1 MNQPDVIRMPDWAS
15 ELACKVLRC
24 AFSDKTLNQA
34 LEDALSMIFRCPELG
49 LSPGAA
55 VYLSDG
61 KNTQHALLFH
71 LNIEWQGVF
80 RSIQPNEG
88 SAVRYEFR
96 NGKQACY
103 ISLIDRDECEQIGTV
118 ELFFADTREPA
129 AEVRTV
135 LVQVAADLAR
145 VIVSKRKAALT
156 SQLADIAGISEN
168 EIYLFDG
175 DTLEIFK
182 ANHAAQIKTGYRPDQ
197 IMRMTPADLIYGMD
211 VQEYRRRLEPL
222 IAGKTECVV
231 FDARR
236 LRRDETLYDGT
247 TKIWKLQN
255 SGSTTF
261 VELVIDQSDH
271 KKLLGLLHA
280 TFDAFPGG
288 IAVLDED
295 LRLTFANHRF
305 YELVDISPEQCPIGS
320 SYLEVLRYN
329 AMRGDY
335 GPGDVEEQAQER
347 AGHARLFLTH
357 SFLRERADGTVLEIS
372 TSPLAT
378 GGGVVTYMDVTVR
391 RRAEQELIRHRDR
404 LEEAVRLRTEELA
417 LQAEKLAQALEH
429 EKYINSLQRQFVT
442 MTSHEFRTP
451 LAIIDG
457 AAQRMTRKSGGL
469 TPEFVVEKTHQ
480 IRSAVARMVELMES
494 FLTAGRLD
502 NGMTLNI
509 SDCPIHDIVLQC
521 ATRQSE
527 VSPSHKLHLDIDTL
541 PKMLRGDPLGINQI
555 FTNLLSNAVKYSPKA
570 PDVYIR
576 GWEADGFA
584 CVSVRDSGVGIDADD
599 LQKMF
604 QLYFRARTSS
614 GIAGTGIG
622 LNLVK
627 QVVDLHGGEIRVE
640 SEKGQGT
647 LFTVRLPI
655 AGPAQTTE
663 TPMETASE
671 RAVA

>member
-1 MNQPDVIRMPDWAS
+1 
-15 ELACKVLRC
+15 
-24 AFSDKTLNQA
+24 
-34 LEDALSMIFRCPELG
+34 
-49 LSPGAA
+49 
-55 VYLSDG
+55 
-61 KNTQHALLFH
+61 
-71 LNIEWQGVF
+71 
-80 RSIQPNEG
+80 
-88 SAVRYEFR
+88 
-96 NGKQACY
+96 
-103 ISLIDRDECEQIGTV
+103 
-118 ELFFADTREPA
+118 
-129 AEVRTV
+129 
-135 LVQVAADLAR
+135 
-145 VIVSKRKAALT
+145 
-156 SQLADIAGISEN
+156 
-168 EIYLFDG
+168 
-175 DTLEIFK
+175 
-182 ANHAAQIKTGYRPDQ
+182 
-197 IMRMTPADLIYGMD
+197 
-211 VQEYRRRLEPL
+211 
-222 IAGKTECVV
+222 V

-236 LRRDETLYDGT
+236 LRRDETVYDGT

-255 SGSTTF
+255 SGRTTF

-271 KKLLGLLHA
+271 KRLLGLLHA

-305 YELVDISPEQCPIGS
+305 YELVDVSPEQCPIGC
-320 SYLEVLRYN
+320 SYVDVLRYN
-329 AMRGDY
+329 AARGDY

-417 LQAEKLAQALEH
+417 QQAEKLAQALEH

-457 AAQRMTRKSGGL
+457 AAQRMMRKSGAL
-469 TPEFVVEKTHQ
+469 TTEFVAEKTHQ

-502 NGMTLNI
+502 NGMKLTI
-509 SDCPIHDIVLQC
+509 SECPIHNIVSQC

-527 VSPSHKLHLDIDTL
+527 VSPSHKLHIDIDNL
-541 PKMLRGDPLGINQI
+541 PKMLRGDPLGVNQI
-555 FTNLLSNAVKYSPKA
+555 FTNLFSNAVKYSPKA
-570 PDVYIR
+570 PDIYIK
-576 GWEADGFA
+576 GWETEGFA
-584 CVSVRDSGVGIDADD
+584 CVSVRDSGVGIDGDD

-640 SEKGQGT
+640 SEKGHGT
-647 LFTVRLPI
+647 LFTVKLPVV
-655 AGPAQTTE
+655 GPAQVAE
-663 TPMETASE
+663 TSIETATE

>member
-1 MNQPDVIRMPDWAS
+1 MNLPDIIRVPDWAF
-15 ELACKVLRC
+15 ELSCKVLRC

-55 VYLSDG
+55 IYLSDG
-61 KNTQHALLFH
+61 KNSPHALLFH
-71 LNIEWQGVF
+71 LQMEWQHVP
-80 RSIQPNEG
+80 RSVQPNEG
-88 SAVRYEFR
+88 TAVRCELR
-96 NGKQACY
+96 GGQQACH
-103 ISLIDRDECEQIGTV
+103 ISLIDRDEGEQIGTV
-118 ELFFADTREPA
+118 VLFLAEALEPLPEILA
-129 AEVRTV
+129 V
-135 LVQVAADLAR
+135 LLQIAADVAR

-175 DTLEIFK
+175 ETLEIFK

-197 IMRMTPADLIYGMD
+197 IMRMTPADLIHGMN
-211 VQEYRRRLEPL
+211 VQEYRRLLEPL

-231 FDARR
+231 FDAQR
-236 LRRDETLYDGT
+236 LRRDETVYDGT

-255 SGSTTF
+255 SGRATF

-271 KKLLGLLHA
+271 KRLLGLLHA

-305 YELVDISPEQCPIGS
+305 YELVDVSPEQCPIGC
-320 SYLEVLRYN
+320 SYVDVLRYN
-329 AMRGDY
+329 ATRGDY

-457 AAQRMTRKSGGL
+457 AAQRMMRKSGGL
-469 TPEFVVEKTHQ
+469 TAEFVAEKNHQ

-502 NGMTLNI
+502 GGMKLTI

-527 VSPSHKLHLDIDTL
+527 VSPSHKLHLDIDNL
-541 PKMLRGDPLGINQI
+541 PKMLRGDPLGVNQV

-570 PDVYIR
+570 PDIYVK

-584 CVSVRDSGVGIDADD
+584 YVSVRDSGVGIDSDD

-604 QLYFRARTSS
+604 QLYFRARTST

-640 SEKGQGT
+640 SEKGHGT
-647 LFTVRLPI
+647 LFTVKLPV
-655 AGPAQTTE
+655 AGPAQA
-663 TPMETASE
+663 PIETADE